1 MAAVKKQ
8 AAEQATKR
16 TAKKA
21 TTKKAT
27 PARRRPVARRD
38 AADRQMTRFICN
50 VVPSSGTDRDWEYA
64 DFLESG
70 VFAAPR
76 ALPPAVDLRASWWKI
91 NNQESTGSC
100 VGWASADGVVRWHM
114 VQAGK
119 IGKDELLSP
128 RHLWMA
134 SKETD
139 EFNSRPQTFIEEAGT
154 SIKAALDVAR
164 KNGVALMADLPFH
177 ITTAMYLGQENAFY
191 ANCSQRRVASYVNLR
206 LNLQN
211 WKTHLAQNGPIIA
224 ALNVDESWDNA
235 ATNAGKIDVFKPN
248 TTRGGH
254 AICIVGYRTDGRFIV
269 RNSWGTTWGDKGF
282 GYVKPGYISAGF
294 FGDAYGVS
302 V

>member
-1 MAAVKKQ
+1 M
-8 AAEQATKR
+8 TK
-16 TAKKA
+16 
-21 TTKKAT
+21 
-27 PARRRPVARRD
+27 
-38 AADRQMTRFICN
+38 FICN
-50 VVPSSGTDRDWEYA
+50 VVPSTKTELDWEYA
-64 DFLESG
+64 DFLDSG

-76 ALPPAVDLRASWWKI
+76 ALPASVDLRAPWWKI

-139 EFNSRPQTFIEEAGT
+139 EFNARPQTFIEEAGT
-154 SIKAALDVAR
+154 SVKAALDVAR

-177 ITTAMYLGQENAFY
+177 ITTSMFLGRENAFY
-191 ANCSQRRVASYVNLR
+191 ANCSQRRIASYVNLR
-206 LNLQN
+206 LNLSN
-211 WKTHLAQNGPIIA
+211 WKTHLAQNCPIIA

-235 ATNAGKIDVFKPN
+235 ASKGGKIDVFKPN

-254 AICIVGYRTDGRFIV
+254 AISIVGYRTDGRFIA

-282 GYVKPGYISAGF
+282 GYLKPAYITAGF
-294 FGDAYGVS
+294 FGEAYGVTL
-302 V
+302 